1 MNKEICGYSC
11 TKEIHDLQ
19 KVIGNLRAFYTFNP
33 EYARRMTN
41 QMRKILDDF
50 DVEMYNKYENKFET
64 VE

>member
-1 MNKEICGYSC
+1 MHKILE
-11 TKEIHDLQ
+11 
-19 KVIGNLRAFYTFNP
+19 NLRAFYTFNP

-41 QMRKILDDF
+41 VMKKVINDF